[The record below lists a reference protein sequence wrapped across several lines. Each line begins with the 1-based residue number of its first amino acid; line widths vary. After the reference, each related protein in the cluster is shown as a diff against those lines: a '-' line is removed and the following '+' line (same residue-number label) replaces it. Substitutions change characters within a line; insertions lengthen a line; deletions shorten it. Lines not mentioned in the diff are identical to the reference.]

1 MRKLPEVMEK
11 MFFQRGV
18 VGDGWGLGEY
28 PSPNPFSVIGEEEWK
43 SGTCEIDFLRLLIA
57 KRWISN
63 SLGNF
68 ATDQ

>member
-1 MRKLPEVMEK
+1 MVGGWER
-11 MFFQRGV
+11 RG
-18 VGDGWGLGEY
+18 GGGGGGGGGGENT
-28 PSPNPFSVIGEEEWK
+28 PPPTPFSLIDEEEWK